1 MKIIKNIRD
10 VLIALVLFI
19 LCVLCY
25 SQNWFLSTWDS
36 SIEFSTI
43 VYQLLSP
50 LKGTGKEVMQSY
62 INSCIY
68 PSVFKTGIILII
80 YCICHDFRRKFI
92 YCWKIKIGR
101 KRISF
106 YTGCWQEKAL
116 NYIVLTAVFCVMCF
130 FIWQQAA
137 LMGVVDYIEH
147 ISQRSTIFEEEYVDP
162 KEVTISFP
170 EKKRNL
176 ILIYLESMETTYASV
191 EAGGGKKLNYIPELT
206 KLAQDNIY
214 FSNDEDLGGASASSG
229 TGWTM
234 AALLASS
241 TGVPYKL
248 GISGNT
254 ADRYEKFLPGITS
267 MGDILLDNG
276 YQNYF
281 MCGSDISFA
290 GRKDFYL
297 QHGDYT
303 LVDINKLKEK
313 GAISADYHNGFWG
326 IEDEKLFAMAR
337 EKLSDIGKESEP
349 FNFTL
354 LTVDTHHP
362 DGYIC
367 DFCEEQYDEQF
378 ANALACSS
386 RQTFEFIEWVKEQ
399 DWYENTSIVITGDHL
414 SMKGDFWDDVGGYE
428 RKIYNCFIN
437 SPGDLEP
444 VRTQNRIFTIVD
456 LFPSILATLDAEI
469 DGERLGLGV
478 NLFSEEMTIP
488 EKMGIDEFNNELE
501 DYSQY
506 YFQHFIVGI

>member
-1 MKIIKNIRD
+1 MTTVKRVRDIIII
-10 VLIALVLFI
+10 LIVCIMLL
-19 LCVLCY
+19 LYY
-25 SQNWFLSTWDS
+25 SQKWFLTTWDS

-62 INSCIY
+62 INCCIY
-68 PSVFKTGIILII
+68 PSVFKTGIIVII
-80 YCICHDFRRKFI
+80 YCICRDFRRKFI

-106 YTGCWQEKAL
+106 YTGCRLEKAL
-116 NYIVLTAVFCVMCF
+116 NYIVLTAVFGMMCF
-130 FIWQQAA
+130 FIWRQVA
-137 LMGVVDYIEH
+137 LMGVIDYIEH

-191 EAGGGKKLNYIPELT
+191 EDGGGKMLNYIPELT
-206 KLAQDNIY
+206 ELAQNNIY
-214 FSNDEDLGGASASSG
+214 FSNDNDLGGASESSG

-281 MCGSDISFA
+281 MCGSDVSFA

-297 QHGDYT
+297 QHGDYI
-303 LVDINKLKEK
+303 LIDINSLKEE
-313 GAISADYHNGFWG
+313 GAISTEYNNGFWG
-326 IEDEKLFAMAR
+326 IEDEKLFALAQ
-337 EKLSDIGKESEP
+337 EKLSDIGEQGEP

-362 DGYIC
+362 NGYVC
-367 DFCEEQYDEQF
+367 DLCQDQYKEQF
-378 ANALACSS
+378 ANVLACSS
-386 RQTFEFIEWVKEQ
+386 RQTAKFIEWIQEQ
-399 DWYENTSIVITGDHL
+399 EWYENTSIVVIGDHL
-414 SMKGDFWDDVGGYE
+414 SMKADFWKDVGG
-428 RKIYNCFIN
+428 
-437 SPGDLEP
+437 
-444 VRTQNRIFTIVD
+444 V
-456 LFPSILATLDAEI
+456 
-469 DGERLGLGV
+469 
-478 NLFSEEMTIP
+478 
-488 EKMGIDEFNNELE
+488 
-501 DYSQY
+501 
-506 YFQHFIVGI
+506 